1 MKEVE
6 KYLLP
11 KVSVLIIT
19 YNQKKFIRKAIESA
33 LSQRT
38 TFPIE
43 ILVGDD
49 FSSDGT
55 REIIQEYERQHPGL
69 VKGVLHPYNMG
80 KNGGINCLETL
91 KLAKGD
97 YYALIDGDDYLTDPL
112 KLQKQADLLDAH
124 PDYSMVFHNAL
135 ITYEDGH
142 PSHLLNGPDMKPF
155 YTIDDLIGEK
165 EIWFMATSST
175 MYRNSINEYPAWFR
189 ESVSGDIPRL
199 ILKAKMGKIGY
210 IPDVMS
216 VYRKNSNGTSF
227 SDNENDAVFL
237 KNRID
242 MYTNI
247 NRELNFQYDGI
258 MKKNI
263 ARYYR
268 MMMNSRQFRSSYLA
282 KLKLAVQYYSLAK
295 PGWADLKSV
304 VYDHLTPPVLQR
316 AYGVLAIG
324 LHRILNN

>member
-1 MKEVE
+1 M
-6 KYLLP
+6 P

-19 YNQKKFIRKAIESA
+19 YNQAKFIRQAIDSV
-33 LSQRT
+33 LMQQVN
-38 TFPIE
+38 FPME

-49 FSSDGT
+49 FSKDGT
-55 REIIQEYERQHPGL
+55 REIIQEYERKHPGL
-69 VKGVLHPYNMG
+69 VKGVLHPRNMG
-80 KNGGINCLETL
+80 KNGGINFLETL
-91 KLAKGD
+91 KRAEGE

-112 KLQKQADLLDAH
+112 KLQKQVDMLDAH

-135 ITYEDGH
+135 ITYEDGS
-142 PSHLLNGPDMKPF
+142 PSEVLNGKDMKPY
-155 YTIDDLIGEK
+155 YTIEDLIGEK

-175 MYRNSINEYPAWFR
+175 MYRNTIKEYPAWFS

-216 VYRKNSNGTSF
+216 VYRKNKNGTSF
-227 SDNENDAVFL
+227 TDNEADAVYL

-242 MYTNI
+242 MYDNI
-247 NRELNFQYDGI
+247 NRELEYRYDRV

-268 MMMNSRQFRSSYLA
+268 MMMNSKQYRDSYLA
-282 KLKLAVQYYSLAK
+282 KLRLTAKYYSLAR
-295 PGWADLKSV
+295 PSWEDLKTV
-304 VYDHLTPPVLQR
+304 IYDHLTPPAIQR
-316 AYGVLAIG
+316 AYGVIAIG